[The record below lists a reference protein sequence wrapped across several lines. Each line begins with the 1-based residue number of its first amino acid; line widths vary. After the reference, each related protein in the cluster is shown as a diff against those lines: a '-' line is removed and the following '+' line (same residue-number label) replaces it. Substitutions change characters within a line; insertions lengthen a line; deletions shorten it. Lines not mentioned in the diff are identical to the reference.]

1 MSSPNPPPFPAV
13 PQRVI
18 AYYRVSTKKQGD
30 SGLGLEGQE
39 VAVTAYVAAT
49 GAKLLA
55 PPYRE
60 VESGRHSDRPEL
72 AKAIAHARRA
82 HATLLIAK
90 LDRLARNVHFIS
102 GLMESKVDFVAC
114 DMPTANRLTVHI
126 LAAVA
131 EDEARAISERT
142 KAALAAAK
150 ARGAKLG
157 TDNLTPEGTRKG
169 LAAATIARRSN
180 AEAAY
185 RDIAPM
191 IRDMANAGASLNAIA
206 KRLNDAGEVT
216 RRGAQWTAMQV
227 SRVLNATRRKT
238 AAFDRVMTPPA
249 SPEAREADLRE
260 WASANNALDDAVSN
274 VIGAT
279 S

>member
-1 MSSPNPPPFPAV
+1 MSVSNGSPAA

-18 AYYRVSTKKQGD
+18 AYYRVSTAQQGR

-39 VAVTAYVAAT
+39 AAVAAYVAST

-60 VESGRHSDRPEL
+60 VESGRHNDRPEL

-142 KAALAAAK
+142 KTALAAAK
-150 ARGAKLG
+150 ARGQQLG
-157 TDNLTPEGTRKG
+157 TNNLTAEGTRKG
-169 LAAATIARRSN
+169 LAAAVVARRAN

-191 IRDMANAGASLNAIA
+191 IVEMASAGTSFHAIA
-206 KRLNDAGEVT
+206 KRLNELGEVT
-216 RRGAQWTAMQV
+216 RRGGQWSAMQV
-227 SRVLNATRRKT
+227 MRVLQAAKNDAFQRMLAAPEGPQHEEAARAYGRRVDAINEATIGSRT
-238 AAFDRVMTPPA
+238 A
-249 SPEAREADLRE
+249 
-260 WASANNALDDAVSN
+260 
-274 VIGAT
+274 
-279 S
+279 

>member
-1 MSSPNPPPFPAV
+1 MSEPNASPAS

-39 VAVTAYVAAT
+39 AAVQAYIATT

-60 VESGRHSDRPEL
+60 VESGRRSDRPEL

-131 EDEARAISERT
+131 EDEARAISQRT
-142 KAALAAAK
+142 KDALAAAK
-150 ARGAKLG
+150 ARGTKLG
-157 TDNLTPEGTRKG
+157 TNNLTPEGTQKG
-169 LAAATIARRSN
+169 LAAATAARQMR
-180 AEAAY
+180 AREAY
-185 RDIAPM
+185 REIAPM
-191 IRDMANAGASLNAIA
+191 IRDMANAGVSLNAIA

-216 RRGAQWTAMQV
+216 RRGGQWTAMQV
-227 SRVLNATRRKT
+227 SRVLEAARRKT
-238 AAFDRVMTPPA
+238 VSFDRVMTPPA

-260 WASANNALDDAVSN
+260 WVAANNRLDDVVN
-274 VIGAT
+274 GV
-279 S
+279 